1 MKAHFIIIY
10 LDHFRPAWLCLI
22 FCCTL
27 YQYQNKPEITVMH
40 MSKNQNP
47 EFSKYA
53 SDLARAQDAMRSAN
67 EELIKLSQRFGRM
80 MPKLQRLDTPAILSW
95 FNLYNKVKDAANKA
109 DDEISPLLSNEQVAT
124 NPLFQSQ
131 VGYYYSQRSRLCSKV
146 EVIDDI
152 LSGMMEDLLENGS
165 FQDSQKEEM
174 RTALGRTLE
183 KSCRQAEM
191 PPALA

>member
-1 MKAHFIIIY
+1 
-10 LDHFRPAWLCLI
+10 
-22 FCCTL
+22 
-27 YQYQNKPEITVMH
+27 

-47 EFSKYA
+47 EFAKYA
-53 SDLARAQDAMRSAN
+53 SDLARAQDAIRSAN

-109 DDEISPLLSNEQVAT
+109 DDELSPLLNSEQVPS

-131 VGYYYSQRSRLCSKV
+131 ISYYYSQRSRLCSKM
-146 EVIDDI
+146 EVMDDI
-152 LSGMMEDLLENGS
+152 LSGMIEDLLENGS
-165 FQDSQKEEM
+165 FQDAQKEEM
-174 RTALGRTLE
+174 RTALDGTLE
-183 KSCRQAEM
+183 KTCQQAEM